1 MASSVER
8 YGVYWVELDPTR
20 GSEIA
25 KTRPAL
31 VVSDEDMNRFLATV
45 VVCPITSRLHPAWPS
60 RVQTEVDGREAEIAV
75 DQIRTIDKA
84 RLRGFVGTI
93 QPEAAAEVRH
103 VITELY
109 GVLSVKA

>member
-31 VVSDEDMNRFLATV
+31 VVSDEDMNRFLGTV
-45 VVCPITSRLHPAWPS
+45 VVCPITSRLHPSWPS
-60 RVQTEVDGREAEIAV
+60 RIQTEIDGRDAEIAV
-75 DQIRTIDKA
+75 DRIRTIDKA

-93 QPEAAAEVRH
+93 PPQTATQVRH
-103 VITELY
+103 VITEMY

>member
-1 MASSVER
+1 MVSSVER
-8 YGVYWVELDPTR
+8 YGVYRVELDPTR

-60 RVQTEVDGREAEIAV
+60 RVQTEVAGREAEIAV

-84 RLRGFVGTI
+84 RLRGFVGNI
-93 QPEAAAEVRH
+93 PPEAAAEVRH